1 MSTPQKR
8 APHWL
13 IRLTRI
19 VLPVIIITAGIAFA
33 KHLYDTKPV
42 ARRGKPSHQPP
53 LVEIMSL
60 EKRDHTVILTAM
72 GSVIPSR
79 SISLKSRV
87 NGYVVDTAK
96 GFVPGGLFHQGEVM
110 LKLDTEDFKLA
121 VKQQQAL
128 LEKVKAS
135 LELEMGRQEVAKAEL
150 KLMQHTT
157 GKSIEDTNLALR
169 VPQLEQIKA
178 DIAAI
183 RVDLRRARL
192 NLQRTVIHAP
202 FNCMVMTVNV
212 EIGSSISSQEILA
225 GVTGTD
231 AYRVEAAV
239 PVDHLRWMHL
249 PIKHGGSGSA
259 VEITTKEGSVYQG
272 KVVRLLGDLSGESQM
287 ARILIRIV
295 DPLGL
300 RGNNTSSANAS
311 SANASST
318 NASSANVF
326 SANASSANVSS
337 ANASSA
343 NVSSANVSSANVSPL
358 LLGCYVQAAIH
369 GKTIESVILLPRRLA
384 RDGGQVW
391 LMEENRLLILD
402 IEVLWKN
409 REYLFVKQT
418 NGIMQGRKIVV
429 SQLSS
434 AVDGMAVRING
445 KEKITPDGANVDQTG
460 KNLPAGVD
468 PTVINK

>member
-72 GSVIPSR
+72 GSVTPSR

-231 AYRVEAAV
+231 AYRVEAAL

-249 PIKHGGSGSA
+249 PMKHDGSGSA

-300 RGNNTSSANAS
+300 RGNNTSSANVS
-311 SANASST
+311 
-318 NASSANVF
+318 

-343 NVSSANVSSANVSPL
+343 NASSANVSPL
-358 LLGCYVQAAIH
+358 LLGSYVQAAIH

-391 LMEENRLLILD
+391 LMEENRLLIRD

-434 AVDGMAVRING
+434 AVDGMAVRVNG
-445 KEKITPDGANVDQTG
+445 EEKITPDGANVDQTG